1 MRCHHCGKL
10 TVVRT
15 LGKGDEFVHRCQHC
29 RGLHKFTN
37 AGRHGSGAINYRVTK
52 VLPEPDTKSE
62 PATVG

>member
-1 MRCHHCGKL
+1 M
-10 TVVRT
+10 RT

>member
-15 LGKGDEFVHRCQHC
+15 LGKGEEFLHRCRHC
-29 RGLHKFTN
+29 NGFHKFTS

-52 VLPEPDTKSE
+52 VLPA
-62 PATVG
+62 PASK